1 MAVSEQ
7 VGNTDA
13 RDAALPKRWGRAQRI
28 KNTLIYL
35 AIRIALAVLRSAPRG
50 MLRVLG
56 TTFGHAAFYVAAK
69 DRIRACEHL
78 RQALPELGPHEVRST
93 ARRMFVYLGRSALDA
108 LVMDRLVGEHP
119 DFKLP
124 APDQETFRTALAEG
138 HGVVAIGGHIGNWE
152 LCAQAI
158 AAAGLPLSVIASP
171 LYDPRLTR
179 LVDRFRSQHG
189 MRVLWRGDS
198 SVSKDMLRVFK
209 RGEILAML
217 IDQDTKVQ
225 GTFVPFFGRPAYTPT
240 AAAQL
245 ALRFRAPIVLGF
257 VLHQGRGY
265 RYCFERFH
273 YPDDATAESL
283 TAQLTARIESVIRED
298 LAQWV
303 WLHRRWR
310 RS

>member
-1 MAVSEQ
+1 MSVSGQ
-7 VGNTDA
+7 VKGTDA
-13 RDAALPKRWGRAQRI
+13 RTAALPERWGRAQRI
-28 KNTLIYL
+28 KNTSIYVV
-35 AIRIALAVLRSAPRG
+35 IRVALAVLRSAPRG
-50 MLRVLG
+50 MLRALG
-56 TTFGHAAFYVAAK
+56 TGLGYAAFYVAGK
-69 DRIRACEHL
+69 DRKRACEHL
-78 RQALPELGPHEVRST
+78 RLAVPELQSREVRSI
-93 ARRMFVYLGRSALDA
+93 ARRMFVYLGRGALDA
-108 LVMDRLVGEHP
+108 LVMDRLVGKHP

-124 APDQETFRTALAEG
+124 PSDQEIFRTALDEG
-138 HGVVAIGGHIGNWE
+138 NGVIAIGGHVGNWE

-158 AAAGLPLSVIASP
+158 AAAGFPLSVIASP

-225 GTFVPFFGRPAYTPT
+225 GTLVPFFGRPAYTPT

-245 ALRFRAPIVLGF
+245 ALRFRASIVLGF

-265 RYCFERFH
+265 RYRFERFR
-273 YPDDATAESL
+273 YTDDATPQSL
-283 TAQLTARIESVIRED
+283 TAELTARIESVIRED